1 MPSSLSHHC
10 CPLPRAAIYYHHLPP
25 TIHHSL
31 SVLCHP
37 PLITYLPFTL
47 TTFPSSSAA
56 PCPAFMNSYHPLFI
70 AYHPLLP
77 PTLYLSYMFICH
89 SSSATLRPSPTSYHH
104 LSLTIHRHHRCY
116 LPSPSTTYNPIRP
129 PPRPSITTLHHH
141 SPPSTHHVPPTS
153 RNLPSSS
160 TTHHVPS
167 TILKS
172 LSCP

>member
-77 PTLYLSYMFICH
+77 PHPLPIIYVHLSLVICHPPSITYQLPPPITYH
-89 SSSATLRPSPTSYHH
+89 SSSPPLLPAITVHYLQPHPPSS
-104 LSLTIHRHHRCY
+104 
-116 LPSPSTTYNPIRP
+116 
-129 PPRPSITTLHHH
+129 TTLHHH
-141 SPPSTHHVPPTS
+141 PPSPLTAFNPS
-153 RNLPSSS
+153 RPA
-160 TTHHVPS
+160 H
-167 TILKS
+167 
-172 LSCP
+172 